1 MNIIRNNVQVVGY
14 LGANPEIKTLES
26 GKKVASFRIA
36 CSESYT
42 DSEGRKIENTN
53 WFSANAWEG
62 LAGVAEKYMTKG
74 VRVAISGKLVNRSW
88 TGKDG
93 KSRTTT
99 EILVNDILV
108 LGKKD

>member
-1 MNIIRNNVQVVGY
+1 MNIIRNNVQIVGF
-14 LGANPEIKTLES
+14 LGNNPEIKTLGS

-42 DSEGRKIENTN
+42 DSEGRKVENTY

-62 LAGVAEKYMTKG
+62 LANLAEKHMTKG
-74 VRVAISGKLVNRSW
+74 RKVAISGKLVNRSW

-93 KSRTTT
+93 KSRTST
-99 EILVNDILV
+99 EILVNDIMLI
-108 LGKKD
+108 GKKD